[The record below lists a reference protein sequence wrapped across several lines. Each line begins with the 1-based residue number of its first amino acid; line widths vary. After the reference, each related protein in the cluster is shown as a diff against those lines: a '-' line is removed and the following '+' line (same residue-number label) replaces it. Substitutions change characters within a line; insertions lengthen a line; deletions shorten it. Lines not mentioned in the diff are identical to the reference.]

1 MVRIAVC
8 DDEPDVT
15 ELISGMV
22 REYLPDCEIK
32 EFDSGEELLADGEK
46 FDILFL
52 DIQMDGINGIQAAAK
67 VREKDED
74 AIIIFITGVKEYVFD
89 AFDVTAF
96 HYLLKPIKKTKMQE
110 VLDRAVKQIDR
121 RTGEKRQ
128 LFIQKRGK
136 SMTVD
141 VDDILF
147 LENDMHKVVVHT
159 TGEVFTFYGVM
170 SELEEKVGPGFYR
183 CHRGYL
189 VNMAYISEYDAEN
202 IYLTTGD
209 RIYLARE
216 KYQDFVKHYMRY
228 MRNGGISHA

>member
-1 MVRIAVC
+1 MIRIAVC

-22 REYLPDCEIK
+22 RECIPDCEIK
-32 EFDSGEELLADGEK
+32 EFSSGEALLTEGGC

-52 DIQMDGINGIQAAAK
+52 DIQLDGINGIQAAAK
-67 VREKDED
+67 IREKDED
-74 AIIIFITGVKEYVFD
+74 SIIIFITGVKEYVFD

-110 VLDRAVKQIDR
+110 VLDRAVKQIGR
-121 RTGEKRQ
+121 RNGEVHR
-128 LFIQKRGK
+128 LFIRMKGK
-136 SMTVD
+136 SIMVNAA
-141 VDDILF
+141 DILF
-147 LENDMHKVVVHT
+147 MENDMHKVIIHT
-159 TGEVFTFYGVM
+159 AGEVITFYGVM
-170 SELEEKVGPGFYR
+170 SELEKKVGPGFYR

-209 RIYLARE
+209 RVYLAKG
-216 KYQDFVKHYMRY
+216 KYQDFVKQYMRY
-228 MRNGGISHA
+228 MRNGGVSHA